1 MLEAALGRGAAAR
14 LASAAGVRA
23 AGDEIRSGRRRRGGF
38 RRLADY
44 FRASGYGDRHFAVH
58 RGVRRSDKVDLG
70 VRSSAMS
77 SSRRLLI
84 IGGIAL
90 AVWGMSYGLWYAVLA
105 EHQPLDNIGASLARR
120 FAAAADRHPSALQ
133 ASLQQYREGKYI
145 YDRQFDVHG
154 HCIVLAMLL
163 ILLGIGSNPVNFSVP

>member
-23 AGDEIRSGRRRRGGF
+23 AGDEIRSGRRGRGGF

-105 EHQPLDNIGASLARR
+105 EHQARANTGPSLPRGVAPP
-120 FAAAADRHPSALQ
+120 ADRPPTHLTSRQ
-133 ASLQQYREGKYI
+133 HQSRE
-145 YDRQFDVHG
+145 
-154 HCIVLAMLL
+154 
-163 ILLGIGSNPVNFSVP
+163 S